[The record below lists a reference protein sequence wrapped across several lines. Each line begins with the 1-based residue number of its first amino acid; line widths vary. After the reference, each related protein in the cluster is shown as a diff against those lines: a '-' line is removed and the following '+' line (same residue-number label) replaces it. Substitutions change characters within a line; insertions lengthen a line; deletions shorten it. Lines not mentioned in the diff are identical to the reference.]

1 MKGNLR
7 HILVV
12 LAVLLAIFP
21 SCRRERVRVI
31 PRSKL
36 ARIYAEMLVTDQW
49 AQSTPSL
56 RRIADTSLVY
66 EPILEKYGYTSEDY
80 QLSVDSYMDDP
91 ERFSRILRSTSK
103 ILDAQLKDL
112 RKKQH
117 QLALAEKQKKALSAV
132 ELPEFRHFMNAVEN
146 YRPLDWADSVKI
158 ELDTAY
164 FVHKI
169 ERVQYTDTV
178 YEGVRMIVAAV
189 DTLAVKDSVAVAD
202 TLKEADK
209 NPDMPKIRR
218 GPDLSRLQK
227 LHKDRI

>member
-1 MKGNLR
+1 
-7 HILVV
+7 
-12 LAVLLAIFP
+12 
-21 SCRRERVRVI
+21 
-31 PRSKL
+31 
-36 ARIYAEMLVTDQW
+36 MLVTDQW

-158 ELDTAY
+158 ELDTGAPS
-164 FVHKI
+164 
-169 ERVQYTDTV
+169 
-178 YEGVRMIVAAV
+178 RMIRGVLDALIEFTPRRRIDTFDIGSPV
-189 DTLAVKDSVAVAD
+189 D
-202 TLKEADK
+202 E
-209 NPDMPKIRR
+209 KICK
-218 GPDLSRLQK
+218 PATCP
-227 LHKDRI
+227 